1 MLGRMNTANRP
12 TVLIDLALQ
21 GGGSHGAFT
30 WGVLDRLLD
39 EPWLKLSGVSGT
51 SAGAMNAVVLA
62 DGLMA
67 DGRTGAQTALRR
79 FWQAVGRLGDTL
91 TPPAWLSAWLG
102 PWTPAGLSTTLS
114 PYQSNPLNIDPLRQV
129 LLDTVDFERVR
140 RCHKTQLYIAATDV
154 ATGELQLF
162 DRRQLTIDHA
172 LASACLPQL
181 FQAVQIN
188 GRSYWDGGYAGNPSL
203 MPLITETPADDLLL
217 VQINPSRRDT
227 TPTRAVDIQDRANE
241 ITFNASLLKEL
252 RSLAWMR
259 RLMDEERARGGCS
272 AMSTGFERVA
282 RLRLHHIDA
291 TADLAPLGAS
301 TKLRTHSAFL
311 QQLHALGRSATER
324 WLHSHAAALGVRGSA
339 EWPAV

>member
-1 MLGRMNTANRP
+1 MLRAMSATSRP

-39 EPWLKLSGVSGT
+39 EPWLELAGVSGT
-51 SAGAMNAVVLA
+51 SAGAMNAVALA

-67 DGRTGAQTALRR
+67 GGRTGAQASLRR
-79 FWQAVGRLGDTL
+79 FWQAVGRLGDSL
-91 TPPAWLSAWLG
+91 SPPAWLSAWLG
-102 PWTPAGLSTTLS
+102 PWNPTGLPATLS
-114 PYQSNPLNIDPLRQV
+114 PYQSNPLNFNPLRQV
-129 LLDTVDFERVR
+129 LLNTVDFERVR
-140 RCHKTQLYIAATDV
+140 RCHKTRLYIAATDV
-154 ATGELQLF
+154 ATGDLQLF
-162 DRRQLTIDHA
+162 NRQQLTVDHA

-181 FQAVQIN
+181 FQAITID

-217 VQINPSRRDT
+217 VQINPSRRDA
-227 TPTRAVDIQDRANE
+227 TPTRAADIQDRAGE

-259 RLMDEERARGGCS
+259 RLMDEERQRGGCGALS
-272 AMSTGFERVA
+272 PAFERVA
-282 RLRLHHIDA
+282 HLRLHRLDA

-301 TKLRTHSAFL
+301 SKLRTHSAFL
-311 QQLHALGRSATER
+311 ARLHTLGRQAADRWLAANADALGQ
-324 WLHSHAAALGVRGSA
+324 RGTA
-339 EWPAV
+339 DWPAV